1 MPPTRQEYAS
11 ILKKPS
17 VQERDIAV
25 SLLETAAVRA
35 VELTGHPGWD
45 RFLEQCQA
53 MLDQAEKDLAAWTEN
68 TINAYKDEDM
78 RFAQRNVTQFKA
90 QVELLRKIMQLPGEI
105 VKERDA
111 AQSR

>member
-17 VQERDIAV
+17 SQERDIAV
-25 SLLETAAVRA
+25 SLLDTAAVRA
-35 VELTGHPGWD
+35 AELTGHPGWD

-53 MLDQAEKDLAAWTEN
+53 LLNQAEKDLAAWTEN
-68 TINAYKDEDM
+68 TLNAYKDDDM

-90 QVELLRKIMQLPGEI
+90 QVELLKKIMQWPGEI
-105 VKERDA
+105 MKERDA
-111 AQSR
+111 A

>member
-17 VQERDIAV
+17 AQERDIAV
-25 SLLETAAVRA
+25 SLLDTAAVRA
-35 VELTGHPGWD
+35 AELTGHPGWD

-53 MLDQAEKDLAAWTEN
+53 LLNQAEKDLAAWVEN
-68 TINAYKDEDM
+68 TLNAYKDEDM

-90 QVELLRKIMQLPGEI
+90 QVELLKKIMQMPGEI
-105 VKERDA
+105 MKERDA
-111 AQSR
+111 A

>member
-17 VQERDIAV
+17 TQERDIAV
-25 SLLETAAVRA
+25 SLLDTAAVRA
-35 VELTGHPGWD
+35 AELTGHPGWD

-53 MLDQAEKDLAAWTEN
+53 LLNQAEKDLAAWTEN
-68 TINAYKDEDM
+68 TLNAYKDEDM

-90 QVELLRKIMQLPGEI
+90 QVELLKKIMQWPGEI
-105 VKERDA
+105 MKERDA
-111 AQSR
+111 A

>member
-53 MLDQAEKDLAAWTEN
+53 LLNQAEKDLAAWTEN

-90 QVELLRKIMQLPGEI
+90 QVELLKKIMQLPGEI
-105 VKERDA
+105 VKERHA
-111 AQSR
+111 TQS

>member
-53 MLDQAEKDLAAWTEN
+53 LLNQAEKDLAAWTEN
-68 TINAYKDEDM
+68 TVNAYKDEDM
-78 RFAQRNVTQFKA
+78 RFAQRNVTQFKT
-90 QVELLRKIMQLPGEI
+90 QVELLKKIMQLPGEI
-105 VKERDA
+105 VKERHA
-111 AQSR
+111 AQS

>member
-1 MPPTRQEYAS
+1 MPPTKHECLQ
-11 ILKKPS
+11 LVKKSPAPAHD
-17 VQERDIAV
+17 VAV

-35 VELTGHPGWD
+35 VELTNHPGWD

-53 MLDQAEKDLAAWTEN
+53 MLNQAEKDLAAWTEN

-90 QVELLRKIMQLPGEI
+90 QVELLTKIMHLPAEI
-105 VKERDA
+105 MEERHA
-111 AQSR
+111 AQS

>member
-53 MLDQAEKDLAAWTEN
+53 LLNQAEKDLAAWTEN
-68 TINAYKDEDM
+68 TVNAYKDEDM
-78 RFAQRNVTQFKA
+78 RLAQRNVTQFKT
-90 QVELLRKIMQLPGEI
+90 QVELLKKIMQLPGEI
-105 VKERDA
+105 VKERHA
-111 AQSR
+111 AQS

>member
-17 VQERDIAV
+17 SQERDIAV
-25 SLLETAAVRA
+25 SLLDTAAVRA
-35 VELTGHPGWD
+35 AELTGHPGWD

-53 MLDQAEKDLAAWTEN
+53 LLNQAEKDLAAWTEN
-68 TINAYKDEDM
+68 TLNAYKDEDM

-90 QVELLRKIMQLPGEI
+90 QVELLKKIMQMPSEI
-105 VKERDA
+105 MKERDA
-111 AQSR
+111 A

>member
-17 VQERDIAV
+17 SQERDIAV
-25 SLLETAAVRA
+25 SLLDTAAVRA
-35 VELTGHPGWD
+35 AELTGHPGWD

-53 MLDQAEKDLAAWTEN
+53 LLNQAEKDLAAWTEN
-68 TINAYKDEDM
+68 TLNAYKDDDM

-90 QVELLRKIMQLPGEI
+90 QVELLKKIMQWPGEI
-105 VKERDA
+105 MKERDA
-111 AQSR
+111 AQS

>member
-1 MPPTRQEYAS
+1 MPPTRQEC
-11 ILKKPS
+11 LQLVKKQTTPAHD
-17 VQERDIAV
+17 VAV

-35 VELTGHPGWD
+35 AELTGHPGWD

-53 MLDQAEKDLAAWTEN
+53 LLNQAEKDLAAWTEN
-68 TINAYKDEDM
+68 TINAFSTDDM

-90 QVELLRKIMQLPGEI
+90 QVELLKKIMNLPAEI

>member
-1 MPPTRQEYAS
+1 MPPTRQEYSS

-53 MLDQAEKDLAAWTEN
+53 LLNQAEKDVAAWTEN

-90 QVELLRKIMQLPGEI
+90 QVELLKKIMQLPGEI
-105 VKERDA
+105 VKEHHA
-111 AQSR
+111 VQS

>member
-1 MPPTRQEYAS
+1 MPPTRQEYAT
-11 ILKKPS
+11 IIKKPF

-53 MLDQAEKDLAAWTEN
+53 LLNQAEKDLAAWTEN

-90 QVELLRKIMQLPGEI
+90 QVELLKKIMQLPGEI
-105 VKERDA
+105 VKERHA
-111 AQSR
+111 TQS

>member
-1 MPPTRQEYAS
+1 MPPTRQEYTS
-11 ILKKPS
+11 ILKKPF
-17 VQERDIAV
+17 VQDHDIAV

-53 MLDQAEKDLAAWTEN
+53 LLNQAEKDVAAWTEN

-90 QVELLRKIMQLPGEI
+90 QVELLKKIMQLPGEI
-105 VKERDA
+105 VKERHA
-111 AQSR
+111 AQS

>member
-11 ILKKPS
+11 ILKKPL

-53 MLDQAEKDLAAWTEN
+53 LLNQAEKDLAAWTEN
-68 TINAYKDEDM
+68 TVNAYKDEDM

-90 QVELLRKIMQLPGEI
+90 QVELLKKIMELPGEI
-105 VKERDA
+105 VKERHA
-111 AQSR
+111 AQS

>member
-17 VQERDIAV
+17 AQERDIAV
-25 SLLETAAVRA
+25 SLLDTAAVRA
-35 VELTGHPGWD
+35 AELTGHPGWD

-53 MLDQAEKDLAAWTEN
+53 LLNQAEKDLAAWTEN
-68 TINAYKDEDM
+68 TLNAYKDEDM

-90 QVELLRKIMQLPGEI
+90 QVELLEKIMQWPGEI
-105 VKERDA
+105 MKERDA
-111 AQSR
+111 A

>member
-1 MPPTRQEYAS
+1 MPPTRQEYATL
-11 ILKKPS
+11 LKKPPT
-17 VQERDIAV
+17 QERDIAV

-53 MLDQAEKDLAAWTEN
+53 LLNQAEKDLAAWTEN

-90 QVELLRKIMQLPGEI
+90 QVELLKKIMALPGEI
-105 VKERDA
+105 LKEGRTQA
-111 AQSR
+111 SS

>member
-53 MLDQAEKDLAAWTEN
+53 LLNQAEKDLAAWTEN
-68 TINAYKDEDM
+68 TVNAYKDEDM
-78 RFAQRNVTQFKA
+78 RLAQRNVTQFKT
-90 QVELLRKIMQLPGEI
+90 QVELLKKIMSLPGEI
-105 VKERDA
+105 VKERHA
-111 AQSR
+111 AQS